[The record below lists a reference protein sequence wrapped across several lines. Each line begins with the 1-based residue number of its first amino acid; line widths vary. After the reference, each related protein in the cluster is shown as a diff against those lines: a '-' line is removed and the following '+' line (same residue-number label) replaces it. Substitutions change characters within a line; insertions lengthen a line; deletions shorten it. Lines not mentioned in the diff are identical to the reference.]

1 MPGKDYYAI
10 LGIAKDADDE
20 AIRKAYRK
28 QALKW
33 HPDRNLDQKETAEKK
48 FKEVSEAYEVLSD
61 KNKRTI
67 YDQYGEAGLKGV
79 PADGGASSGG
89 MGTSFTFTNL
99 GGRGGGFTSS
109 SADDIFKQFFG
120 SSFGGGRGFPGFM
133 DLDDDSLGRGAELQN
148 KQPISVQRILPVS
161 LADLYT
167 GTTKKLKV
175 TRKLIDAASNT
186 PVQTEKLI
194 TVTIKPGW
202 KAGTKVKFA
211 GEGDEISPG
220 VSQDLEFVIE
230 EKKDER
236 YVRDGDNL
244 RRTVEISLVEA
255 LTGFTKRIDTLDNRQ
270 LEIKGGYDKVVQPD
284 EEIVVRNEGMPISK
298 LPGKKGDLYL
308 KIKVKFPTTHPESQK
323 QGLKKLLS

>member
-1 MPGKDYYAI
+1 MLDEDL
-10 LGIAKDADDE
+10 LGNISG
-20 AIRKAYRK
+20 
-28 QALKW
+28 
-33 HPDRNLDQKETAEKK
+33 
-48 FKEVSEAYEVLSD
+48 V
-61 KNKRTI
+61 
-67 YDQYGEAGLKGV
+67 KGA

-89 MGTSFTFTNL
+89 MVDFL
-99 GGRGGGFTSS
+99 VLRGRTVSRRERRLRLRIWAEGGGFTPS

-120 SSFGGGRGFPGFM
+120 SSFGGGRGFPDFM
-133 DLDDDSLGRGAELQN
+133 DLDDDSLGRGGMPGMKGMGGGMPGGFHSFAQQSRAANRFQFKE
-148 KQPISVQRILPVS
+148 PFH
-161 LADLYT
+161 
-167 GTTKKLKV
+167 LKH
-175 TRKLIDAASNT
+175 

-194 TVTIKPGW
+194 TVTLKPGW

-236 YVRDGDNL
+236 YARDGDNL

-308 KIKVKFPTTHPESQK
+308 KIKVKFPTTLPESQK